1 MAYSSAGGAVSL
13 PDFRN
18 FGVLIR
24 ALVLA
29 EAINGL
35 TLLAHSASLADA
47 WQRFGHWAPLFEAT
61 LLLVLATLAALQPVL
76 VRLPYWRGAVAVLLL
91 ALAIALAVSHGI
103 GAWLALPAVDG
114 LQVGVLAM
122 GLTGALLVYF
132 NWRHRAL
139 SPALGEARL
148 AALEARIGPHF
159 LFNSINSV
167 VALVRED
174 PGLAERILLDLSD
187 LFRVLLGEERG
198 LVSLDRELSL
208 ARAYGEIEAVR
219 LGERLRLHWDADGA
233 PGACLVPLLILQPL
247 LENALKHGVEPEPE
261 GGEVWVEVAQ
271 RGPRLVMEVRNTLGA
286 HAGGTGGNG
295 MALANIGERLQLH
308 FDAEARLHTA
318 ARQGQFVARVELP
331 LRQGGRT

>member
-1 MAYSSAGGAVSL
+1 MAYSSAGNAVSL

-24 ALVLA
+24 ALVLT

-35 TLLAHSASLADA
+35 ALLAHSASVVDA
-47 WQRFGHWAPLFEAT
+47 WYRFGQWAPYFELI
-61 LLLVLATLAALQPVL
+61 LLLVLAALAGLQPVL
-76 VRLPYWRGAVAVLLL
+76 SRLSYRSGAAAVLLL
-91 ALAIALAVSHGI
+91 AVAIALAVAYGI
-103 GAWLALPAVDG
+103 AAWLARPAPDG
-114 LQVGVLAM
+114 LQVAVLTM
-122 GLTGALLVYF
+122 SLTGALLVYF

-148 AALEARIGPHF
+148 AALEARIRPHF
-159 LFNSINSV
+159 LFNSLNTV

-174 PGLAERILLDLSD
+174 SGLAERMLLDLSE

-198 LVSLDRELSL
+198 LVRLERELSL
-208 ARAYGEIEAVR
+208 ARAYGEIESIR
-219 LGERLRLHWDADGA
+219 LGGRLRLHWDAEGA

-247 LENALKHGVEPEPE
+247 LENALRHGVEPEPE

-271 RGPRLVMEVRNTLGA
+271 RGAQLVMEVRNSLGP

-295 MALANIGERLQLH
+295 MALANIRERLQLH
-308 FDAEARLHTA
+308 FDAEAQIHTVE
-318 ARQGQFVARVELP
+318 RDGQFLARVELP
-331 LRQGGRT
+331 ARQGGRV